1 MKKKFLFLAFIFGL
15 FLNINSLQAQ
25 FDQERFGK
33 NRVQHNGMEWY
44 FFSSN
49 NFEVYYYD
57 GGMANARMAI
67 EYLESEFDRLTQL
80 IGYVAYTKPKIFI
93 YNSPE
98 EILQSNLDLNKDEY
112 TIDGQ
117 TFFSRLL
124 AEVAY
129 PGTWADFKEELIYGT
144 SKVIIEE
151 MLYGSTVAD
160 AFQSNLINS
169 FPEWYIEGVAMYL
182 AKGWSREMDDYIR
195 HYFRDDK
202 KPKLHKL
209 QEKEAILVGQSVWN
223 FIVEKYGRR
232 YISSILNLSR
242 INRNEE
248 NSIANTVGVNYR
260 SFMDQWQQ
268 FYSTINQTVLNN
280 FKDLP
285 TNNQIASTSSSVVG
299 GIYSIKFSPDA
310 KNLAYVIN
318 SGGKYKVQ
326 VRDLINNRER
336 TIYSGGVVSSD
347 QPANLTSPV
356 IAWRDTLSLAI
367 ATFRRGT
374 TTLRLRAID
383 GSSQDRIFLRNI
395 TQILS
400 LDFNSTG
407 RNMVISAIQNGKT
420 DVFSLNVRG
429 QGRRITNDVFD
440 NIDPVFLNDST
451 IIYASNFTDLP
462 DSVLTKTPDAKILPE
477 YFNIFRID
485 LGDSLI
491 TTKLTNVNTRNTE
504 PRILNGNNLLHL
516 SDQSG
521 IMNLMRLSI
530 SNGVSSQVSAYNKS
544 IESFD
549 YNSRLNRIAF
559 SYREGNQSKLVIE
572 PFSNADQ
579 FTPSTPRIQLSQ
591 AKKLTERISAR
602 RTDPNEIRQD
612 QDQRQVKPEETVRDT
627 TLNIQLEDLKL
638 EGRTPESPAEGKTLL
653 SDTLPQPKNQTGSID
668 TDRLRFER
676 KGGID
681 TDNYTFDTIPPLTIQ
696 DGRSGQLSSTRSNIL
711 DNFRRQSMQKRIT
724 GPSRMT
730 PQFIT
735 SSLKTFFVV
744 DPLRGF
750 GISLNGKMTDLLDNH
765 SFQGGIMSTLDF
777 RSGGDIFF
785 EYEYLKHRIDFRGRF
800 DRKSLQVNEGD
811 VTFQRYT
818 LTKAELGFAYPLNV
832 HSRFSLAPF
841 IAKSQYFNL
850 NPDSIIRGSVPE
862 QNQLNINYAGARFE
876 FVIDKTNQLG
886 LYMQQGLK
894 AKVGAVHYQG
904 MNLGERSF
912 SNLYLDFRNYQK
924 IHKNITF
931 ATRLFAGSFRGS
943 NPQSYLVGGM
953 DNWLFNQFYRPPNNR
968 PESSPV
974 RNASGSENSNILFAE
989 FVDLRGYD
997 YDEIR
1002 GRNVITFTAELRI
1015 PLFAYLS
1022 RGNIT
1027 SNFIK
1032 NFQMVAF
1039 YDAGSAWDDSAPWE
1053 RVNDQNTE
1061 VINTE
1066 GSPFVI
1072 TLNNFN
1078 NPWLQSYG
1086 AGIRT
1091 VLLNYY
1097 VKFDLARPI
1106 RNYQQEDLKFYV
1118 SLGYNF

>member
-1 MKKKFLFLAFIFGL
+1 MKNKIFIWVFVFGFIL
-15 FLNINSLQAQ
+15 SFNGLQAQ

-33 NRVQHNGMEWY
+33 NRIQHQGMEWY

-57 GGMANARMAI
+57 GGMNNARMAI
-67 EYLESEFDRLTQL
+67 DYLEGEFDRLTQL
-80 IGYVAYTKPKIFI
+80 IGYVAYTKPKVFI

-129 PGTWADFKEELIYGT
+129 PGNWEEFKEDLIYGT

-169 FPEWYIEGVAMYL
+169 FPEWYIEGAAMYL

-202 KPKLHKL
+202 KPKLHRL

-223 FIVEKYGRR
+223 YLVEKYGRR
-232 YISSILNLSR
+232 YISSVLNLSR

-248 NSIANTVGVNYR
+248 NSIANTIGVNYKT
-260 SFMDQWQQ
+260 FMDQWQE
-268 FYSTINQTVLNN
+268 FYTTVNKPVLTT
-280 FKDLP
+280 FKDVP
-285 TNNQIASTSSSVVG
+285 TTNQIAETSTSVVG

-318 SGGKYKVQ
+318 SGGRYKVQ

-336 TIYSGGVVSSD
+336 TIYSGGAVSED
-347 QPANLTSPV
+347 QPVNLTTPV

-400 LDFNSTG
+400 IDFNSTG
-407 RNMVISAIQNGKT
+407 RNMVISAISNGKT

-440 NIDPVFLNDST
+440 NFDPVFLNDST
-451 IIYASNFTDLP
+451 IIYVSNFTELP
-462 DSVLTKTPDAKILPE
+462 DSLLTKTPDVKILPD

-485 LGDSLI
+485 VGDTLI
-491 TTKLTNVNTRNTE
+491 TRKLTNVNNKNTN

-521 IMNLMRLSI
+521 IKNLMRLSI

-549 YNSRLNRIAF
+549 YSSRLNRIAF
-559 SYREGNQSKLVIE
+559 SYRDGNQSKLVIE
-572 PFSNADQ
+572 PFSNLDQ
-579 FTPSTPRIQLSQ
+579 FTPSTPRVQLSQ

-602 RTDPNEIRQD
+602 RTEMPVVNQDTIRSQD
-612 QDQRQVKPEETVRDT
+612 TVGETVRDT
-627 TLNIQLEDLKL
+627 TLNLQLEDLIL
-638 EGRTPESPAEGKTLL
+638 EGKTTESSGIDQRTAL
-653 SDTLPQPKNQTGSID
+653 DTIPKRNQSGSIN
-668 TDRLRFER
+668 TDKLRFER

-681 TDNYTFDTIPPLTIQ
+681 TDNYTFDTIPSLDDPTS
-696 DGRSGQLSSTRSNIL
+696 GRTQLSSSRNNIL
-711 DNFRRQSMQKRIT
+711 DNFRRQSMQKKIT
-724 GPSRMT
+724 GPARMN

-735 SSLKTFFVV
+735 SSLKTYFVV

-750 GISLNGKMTDLLDNH
+750 GISLNGEMTDLLDNH
-765 SFQGGIMSTLDF
+765 LFQGGIMTTMDF
-777 RSGGDIFF
+777 RSGGDIYF

-800 DRKSLQVNEGD
+800 DRKSLQREEGD
-811 VTFQRYT
+811 LTSQKYI
-818 LTKAELGFAYPLNV
+818 LTKAELGLSYPLNV

-850 NPDSIIRGSVPE
+850 NADSIVRGVVPE
-862 QNQLNINYAGARFE
+862 QNQLNINYAGARLE

-894 AKVGAVHYQG
+894 GKVGAVHYQG
-904 MNLGERSF
+904 LNMGERSF
-912 SNLYLDFRNYQK
+912 SNIYLDFRNYQK
-924 IHKNITF
+924 IHKNITL
-931 ATRLFAGSFRGS
+931 ATRLFAGSFRGN

-953 DNWLFNQFYRPPNNR
+953 DNWLFNQFYRPPSNR

-974 RNASGSENSNILFAE
+974 RNASGTENSNILFAE

-1039 YDAGSAWDDSAPWE
+1039 YDAGSSWDDSAPWE